1 MDTAR
6 TIPSSWVQEALEAPC
21 PLGKLFVTAPGS
33 AFSRTSPPPRSVLNF
48 SPYRA
53 CKGGTWAGVSC
64 QGLAAT
70 QLLRLSRLPSV
81 CSDTGGPGC
90 P

>member
-6 TIPSSWVQEALEAPC
+6 TIPSSRVQEALEAPC
-21 PLGKLFVTAPGS
+21 PLGKLSVTAPGS
-33 AFSRTSPPPRSVLNF
+33 AFRRTSPQPVLNF
-48 SPYRA
+48 FSYRA

-70 QLLRLSRLPSV
+70 QLLRLLRLPSGR
-81 CSDTGGPGC
+81 SDSQ
-90 P
+90 

>member
-33 AFSRTSPPPRSVLNF
+33 AFSRTSPLPD
-48 SPYRA
+48 
-53 CKGGTWAGVSC
+53 
-64 QGLAAT
+64 
-70 QLLRLSRLPSV
+70 LSSTSLPTEPARV
-81 CSDTGGPGC
+81 GPGQV
-90 P
+90 

>member
-33 AFSRTSPPPRSVLNF
+33 AFSRTSPSTFP
-48 SPYRA
+48 
-53 CKGGTWAGVSC
+53 
-64 QGLAAT
+64 
-70 QLLRLSRLPSV
+70 QLLSLQSLQGWDLGRCELP
-81 CSDTGGPGC
+81 GFGC
-90 P
+90 NPTAEAFKTPKCLF

>member
-33 AFSRTSPPPRSVLNF
+33 AFSRTSPRPVLNF
-48 SPYRA
+48 SPYRE
-53 CKGGTWAGVSC
+53 GGRVQEWDLGRC
-64 QGLAAT
+64 E
-70 QLLRLSRLPSV
+70 LP
-81 CSDTGGPGC
+81 GFGC
-90 P
+90 NPTAEAFKTPKWLF

>member
-33 AFSRTSPPPRSVLNF
+33 AFSRTSPPP
-48 SPYRA
+48 PPD
-53 CKGGTWAGVSC
+53 
-64 QGLAAT
+64 
-70 QLLRLSRLPSV
+70 LSSTSLPTEPARV
-81 CSDTGGPGC
+81 GPGQV
-90 P
+90 